1 MGKSKVI
8 CPICNKEFER
18 ETAKKKYCG
27 TECRRLANIKHTR
40 ENQKM
45 QHPGKVGRLKR
56 STDRRWSPAE
66 IRQNQKEHYAGMAEH
81 PPDQKA
87 SEDFHRPAYQA
98 NNMIRI
104 QGQQLEHITVEEYLA
119 KKYNIKEADAGGAE
133 TRRK

>member
-1 MGKSKVI
+1 M
-8 CPICNKEFER
+8 
-18 ETAKKKYCG
+18 
-27 TECRRLANIKHTR
+27 
-40 ENQKM
+40 
-45 QHPGKVGRLKR
+45 KR

-81 PPDQKA
+81 PPDRKA
-87 SEDFHRPAYQA
+87 SADFNRPAYQA

-133 TRRK
+133 IRRK